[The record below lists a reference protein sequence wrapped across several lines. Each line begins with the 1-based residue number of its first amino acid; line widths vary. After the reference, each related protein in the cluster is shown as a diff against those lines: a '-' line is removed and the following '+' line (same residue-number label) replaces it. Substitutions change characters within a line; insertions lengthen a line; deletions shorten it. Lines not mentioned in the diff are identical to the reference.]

1 MKKKA
6 FKEILKYVRVIVF
19 FAVITILVEA
29 VNYVMVQPG
38 YARYIIHT
46 VDNPDDG
53 SDYDCIVVG
62 ASHGRASIDP
72 HYFLEMEYA
81 VNPINMCIQGATVI
95 DNYYMIR
102 EACNNNDVKKIILEL
117 DYQYWNKNL
126 KRDSDF
132 GDLLVYG
139 QLPFTSLKMEYIVNQ
154 LMDKDFRTI
163 YFRRYAFAKNW
174 KTAKK
179 YMAIKKTDEYKNFQI
194 EGVAGIDTE
203 GPYQGLGFFYR
214 TKVTD
219 KKGKLNPSPW
229 TYEDLNPKVQKYFQK
244 IVKYCKDNGIELI
257 CVTTPIPPSSVASG
271 TANEAN
277 TYFKQICDENN
288 VRYIDG
294 NLIKNEILNRGFPPA
309 VREICEAVNL
319 KSTSSVHSHLEALEK
334 NGYIRRD
341 ATKPRAIEIIDDN
354 FNLVRREVVN
364 VPIVGTVAAGQP
376 LLAVENIEGY
386 FPIPAEFMPNEQSFM
401 LKVKGE
407 SMVNAGIFD
416 GDQVLVRKQSTAE
429 DGDIVV
435 ALIED
440 GATVKT
446 FHKEKGYYRLQP
458 ENDTMD
464 PIIVQGELQILG
476 KVFGVFRLYQ

>member
-139 QLPFTSLKMEYIVNQ
+139 QLPFTSLKMEYIVSQ

-163 YFRRYAFAKNW
+163 YFRRYAFARNW

-203 GPYQGLGFFYR
+203 GQYQDR
-214 TKVTD
+214 K
-219 KKGKLNPSPW
+219 
-229 TYEDLNPKVQKYFQK
+229 
-244 IVKYCKDNGIELI
+244 
-257 CVTTPIPPSSVASG
+257 SV
-271 TANEAN
+271 
-277 TYFKQICDENN
+277 
-288 VRYIDG
+288 V
-294 NLIKNEILNRGFPPA
+294 
-309 VREICEAVNL
+309 
-319 KSTSSVHSHLEALEK
+319 
-334 NGYIRRD
+334 
-341 ATKPRAIEIIDDN
+341 
-354 FNLVRREVVN
+354 
-364 VPIVGTVAAGQP
+364 
-376 LLAVENIEGY
+376 
-386 FPIPAEFMPNEQSFM
+386 
-401 LKVKGE
+401 
-407 SMVNAGIFD
+407 
-416 GDQVLVRKQSTAE
+416 
-429 DGDIVV
+429 
-435 ALIED
+435 
-440 GATVKT
+440 
-446 FHKEKGYYRLQP
+446 
-458 ENDTMD
+458 
-464 PIIVQGELQILG
+464 
-476 KVFGVFRLYQ
+476 

>member
-139 QLPFTSLKMEYIVNQ
+139 QLPFTSLKMEYIVSQ

-163 YFRRYAFAKNW
+163 YFRRYAFARNW

-214 TKVTD
+214 TNVTD

-257 CVTTPIPPSSVASG
+257 CVTAPITPSSVVSG
-271 TANEAN
+271 AANEAD

-294 NLIKNEILNRGFPPA
+294 NLIKNEILN
-309 VREICEAVNL
+309 V
-319 KSTSSVHSHLEALEK
+319 S
-334 NGYIRRD
+334 
-341 ATKPRAIEIIDDN
+341 DDD
-354 FNLVRREVVN
+354 FSDW
-364 VPIVGTVAAGQP
+364 
-376 LLAVENIEGY
+376 EGH
-386 FPIPAEFMPNEQSFM
+386 MN
-401 LKVKGE
+401 
-407 SMVNAGIFD
+407 
-416 GDQVLVRKQSTAE
+416 
-429 DGDIVV
+429 
-435 ALIED
+435 
-440 GATVKT
+440 
-446 FHKEKGYYRLQP
+446 
-458 ENDTMD
+458 
-464 PIIVQGELQILG
+464 GELAEQFSEVLTEILKKNDCSEYFYSSYDECIEAIKARG
-476 KVFGVFRLYQ
+476 NE

>member
-139 QLPFTSLKMEYIVNQ
+139 QLPFTSLKMEYIVSQ

-163 YFRRYAFAKNW
+163 YFRRYAFARNW

-288 VRYIDG
+288 VKYIDG
-294 NLIKNEILNRGFPPA
+294 NLIKNEVLDVSDDDYETKMEVTENTL
-309 VREICEAVNL
+309 REIGAGEIPVLRIFNKVDLL
-319 KSTSSVHSHLEALEK
+319 KDTSRLEGICVSAK
-334 NGYIRRD
+334 NGD
-341 ATKPRAIEIIDDN
+341 HMDRAMKEI
-354 FNLVRREVVN
+354 LK
-364 VPIVGTVAAGQP
+364 
-376 LLAVENIEGY
+376 
-386 FPIPAEFMPNEQSFM
+386 M
-401 LKVKGE
+401 LYPSEE
-407 SMVNAGIFD
+407 SMYCLLPYDKIYMFD
-416 GDQVLVRKQSTAE
+416 EYRQVLQIDVVKQDEEGMT
-429 DGDIVV
+429 
-435 ALIED
+435 L
-440 GATVKT
+440 
-446 FHKEKGYYRLQP
+446 YLQGP
-458 ENDTMD
+458 SDYIHAFD
-464 PIIVQGELQILG
+464 
-476 KVFGVFRLYQ
+476 LYQIREGQL